1 MLDGLACLMVLH
13 GLLKVTGVQR
23 NPGVGGLARHPSPSH
38 SSTSSHRSRRARSEE
53 ITFVKSLEYL
63 CRRREELVDV
73 FQRSISDDVV
83 AVSITS
89 SCASRIIDCPEKVQ
103 EKDN

>member
-1 MLDGLACLMVLH
+1 MVLH
-13 GLLKVTGVQR
+13 GLPKVAGVQR
-23 NPGVGGLARHPSPSH
+23 MEPRLSFKPDPPSLRCPK
-38 SSTSSHRSRRARSEE
+38 RRNHIRQR
-53 ITFVKSLEYL
+53 LEYL
-63 CRRREELVDV
+63 SRRREELVDV

-83 AVSITS
+83 ALSITS

>member
-1 MLDGLACLMVLH
+1 MSRLAPRWPD
-13 GLLKVTGVQR
+13 TPPR
-23 NPGVGGLARHPSPSH
+23 FD
-38 SSTSSHRSRRARSEE
+38 ARSEE
-53 ITFVKSLEYL
+53 ITFVKSLEFL
-63 CRRREELVDV
+63 SRRREELVDV

>member
-1 MLDGLACLMVLH
+1 MLDGLAWPSQ
-13 GLLKVTGVQR
+13 GS
-23 NPGVGGLARHPSPSH
+23 GGSEEGTQVDREARPSP
-38 SSTSSHRSRRARSEE
+38 RFDARSEE
-53 ITFVKSLEYL
+53 ITFVKSLEYFS
-63 CRRREELVDV
+63 RRRKELVDV

-83 AVSITS
+83 ASSIIS

>member
-1 MLDGLACLMVLH
+1 MVLH
-13 GLLKVTGVQR
+13 DRPKVAGVQE
-23 NPGVGGLARHPSPSH
+23 NPEMLGREAKHPPSLRCPKR
-38 SSTSSHRSRRARSEE
+38 T
-53 ITFVKSLEYL
+53 ITFVTSLEYL
-63 CRRREELVDV
+63 SRRREELVDV

>member
-1 MLDGLACLMVLH
+1 MLDGLAWPSQ
-13 GLLKVTGVQR
+13 GS
-23 NPGVGGLARHPSPSH
+23 GGSGEPKDGWPRGHASMPEAKKSH
-38 SSTSSHRSRRARSEE
+38 SSKALST
-53 ITFVKSLEYL
+53 YL
-63 CRRREELVDV
+63 RRRREELVDV

>member
-1 MLDGLACLMVLH
+1 MLDGLAWSSQ
-13 GLLKVTGVQR
+13 G
-23 NPGVGGLARHPSPSH
+23 NGGSVEPRWAFRPDTPP
-38 SSTSSHRSRRARSEE
+38 RFDARSEE

-63 CRRREELVDV
+63 SRRREELVDV
-73 FQRSISDDVV
+73 FQHSISDDV
-83 AVSITS
+83 AALSINS

>member
-1 MLDGLACLMVLH
+1 MLDGLAWPSQ
-13 GLLKVTGVQR
+13 GS
-23 NPGVGGLARHPSPSH
+23 GG
-38 SSTSSHRSRRARSEE
+38 SEE
-53 ITFVKSLEYL
+53 PRDAWPRGQTPPLASMPEAKKISFVKSLEYL
-63 CRRREELVDV
+63 SRRREELVDV

-83 AVSITS
+83 ALSITS